1 MGAKKLAIAKVN
13 SLCWH
18 FSSVTN
24 YNQKGDMKS
33 QEELTE
39 GIDFKLAH
47 ILFLNSVKPKVSASD
62 QLCHLLK
69 GSTKPQDS
77 FDFLNFWIQH
87 IWKALVTI

>member
-47 ILFLNSVKPKVSASD
+47 ILFLNSV
-62 QLCHLLK
+62 
-69 GSTKPQDS
+69 
-77 FDFLNFWIQH
+77 
-87 IWKALVTI
+87 